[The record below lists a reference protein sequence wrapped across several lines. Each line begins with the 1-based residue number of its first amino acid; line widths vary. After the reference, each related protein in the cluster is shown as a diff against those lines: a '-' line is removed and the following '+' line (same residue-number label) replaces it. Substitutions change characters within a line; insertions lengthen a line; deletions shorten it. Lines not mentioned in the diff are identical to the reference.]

1 MQMAAG
7 ETVCAVKFAPVTS
20 KMFLSATTEESV
32 FLNFPKSQQFSQ
44 ATDSELREKKWI
56 IQKKKEKKEKKEEE
70 KEENVVALV
79 LQIYSKDQTKR
90 P

>member
-1 MQMAAG
+1 MFLLFKKEILYIFFSWKYATRYAVPMQMAAG

-44 ATDSELREKKWI
+44 ATDSELREKK
-56 IQKKKEKKEKKEEE
+56 
-70 KEENVVALV
+70 
-79 LQIYSKDQTKR
+79 
-90 P
+90 